1 MSEDSKNLRISLE
14 GNNIA
19 EKIEKMNF
27 FTDRIAICKFAFAYA
42 LKNFQEELIDL
53 ETLDKKY
60 DSNGTNYNIGSIDAD
75 KTLSQLI
82 TTLYPGCQTPYK
94 YVRTV
99 ICFGFEKLGELL
111 EKKQSIHLSELM

>member
-14 GNNIA
+14 GNNVS

-27 FTDRIAICKFAFAYA
+27 FPDRIAICKFAFAYA
-42 LKNFQEELIDL
+42 LKNYQEELNDL
-53 ETLDKKY
+53 ESLDNKY

-94 YVRTV
+94 YVRTI

-111 EKKQSIHLSELM
+111 DKKQTIHLSELM